1 MLTDGAQYAG
11 KRIAWAVTAAGMMLE

>member
-11 KRIAWAVTAAGMMLE
+11 KRIAWAATAAGRMLG